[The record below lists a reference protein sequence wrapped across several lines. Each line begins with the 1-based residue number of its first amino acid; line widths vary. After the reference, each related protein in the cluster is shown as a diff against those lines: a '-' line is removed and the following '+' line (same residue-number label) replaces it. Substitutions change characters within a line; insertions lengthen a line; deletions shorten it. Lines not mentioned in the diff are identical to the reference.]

1 MKTKFKLVKDTS
13 SFQITWKA
21 KSVKELLDDE
31 WVLKWVEVEWY
42 ASTKDKDRWGDIVE
56 PEAFKNALEMYML
69 NPIVLLQH
77 DMDKPIWV
85 VEDARIDE
93 KGLYIKAKITENEDW
108 VFSKL
113 VNGVLRSFSI
123 WYRVKDYED
132 RDVYNSEWVYMWS
145 EFVIKDLELYEI
157 SVVSVPMNPYALC
170 KSMSDC
176 FEKEEEVEETQEVV
190 EETQT
195 PEQAEETN
203 TVDWPLWTHFEPEDD
218 EVEPD
223 KVAEVMEHEI
233 AETEAEEKEE
243 AESVEETVEETTEE
257 VKECETTVEQM
268 DEIIDEAKEEETVEE
283 EKVEEAVEETKEI
296 EENSEET
303 PIDTVSENT
312 EKEEVVEEW
321 INNNETEETVEEVKS
336 EEEEVKETVEETEI
350 DWEDKI
356 PEDQE
361 SENVVETTTDE
372 KVDKGL
378 NLKEMSRKS
387 IETFILSETK
397 SIKENVLEEVKSLI
411 TKKDEEIADLKEKL
425 ANTQKA
431 LTICAEL
438 VWEIDSALSNTALK
452 SWFAYEKP
460 QAKKQNSAYLKVA
473 EFLKAKA

>member
-1 MKTKFKLVKDTS
+1 MKKKFKLVKDKS

-42 ASTKDKDRWGDIVE
+42 ASTKDKDRWSDIVE
-56 PEAFKNALEMYML
+56 PEAFKNALSMYML

-85 VEDARIDE
+85 VEEAKIDDN
-93 KGLYIKAKITENEDW
+93 GLYIKAKITENEDW

-123 WYRVKDYED
+123 GYRVKDYED
-132 RDVYNSEWVYMWS
+132 RDIYNSDWEYAWS
-145 EFVIKDLELYEI
+145 DFVIKELELYEI
-157 SVVSVPMNPYALC
+157 SIVSVPMNPYALF

-190 EETQT
+190 EEAK
-195 PEQAEETN
+195 EA
-203 TVDWPLWTHFEPEDD
+203 
-218 EVEPD
+218 EPD
-223 KVAEVMEHEI
+223 KVAEVMEHET

-243 AESVEETVEETTEE
+243 AESVEETTTEETVEE

-268 DEIIDEAKEEETVEE
+268 DEIVEANTEETVEEKVEE
-283 EKVEEAVEETKEI
+283 EKVENEEEEKKEI

-303 PIDTVSENT
+303 PVDTESENEET
-312 EKEEVVEEW
+312 EEEKVETENTSSEEEVVEEA
-321 INNNETEETVEEVKS
+321 KS
-336 EEEEVKETVEETEI
+336 EDNENTENVENQETVEETEI
-350 DWEDKI
+350 NDWADKI

-397 SIKENVLEEVKSLI
+397 SIKESVLEEVKWLM
-411 TKKDEEIADLKEKL
+411 TKKDEEIAKLKEDL
-425 ANTQKA
+425 VNTQKA
-431 LTICAEL
+431 LEACAD
-438 VWEIDSALSNTALK
+438 VIGDMDNILSNTALK
-452 SWFAYEKP
+452 SGFAYEKP
-460 QAKKQNSAYLKVA
+460 HSKKQSSAYLGVA
-473 EFLKAKA
+473 DYVKKFNS

>member
-1 MKTKFKLVKDTS
+1 MKKKFKLVKDKN

-42 ASTKDKDRWGDIVE
+42 ASTKDKDRWSDIVE
-56 PEAFKNALEMYML
+56 PEAFKNALSMYML

-85 VEDARIDE
+85 VEDARIDDN
-93 KGLYIKAKITENEDW
+93 GLYIKAKITENEDW

-123 WYRVKDYED
+123 GYRVKDYED
-132 RDVYNSEWVYMWS
+132 RDIYNSDWEYVWS
-145 EFVIKDLELYEI
+145 NFVIKELELYEI
-157 SVVSVPMNPYALC
+157 SIVSVPMNPYALF

-176 FEKEEEVEETQEVV
+176 FEKEEEAEETQEVV

-195 PEQAEETN
+195 PEQAEE
-203 TVDWPLWTHFEPEDD
+203 V
-218 EVEPD
+218 VE
-223 KVAEVMEHEI
+223 
-233 AETEAEEKEE
+233 ETA
-243 AESVEETVEETTEE
+243 ETVEETTEENVEEKVEETPVEEE

-268 DEIIDEAKEEETVEE
+268 DEIVEANTEETVEEKVEE
-283 EKVEEAVEETKEI
+283 EKVENEEEEKKEM

-303 PIDTVSENT
+303 PIDTESENEKT
-312 EKEEVVEEW
+312 EEEKVEAENTPSEEEVVEEA
-321 INNNETEETVEEVKS
+321 KS
-336 EEEEVKETVEETEI
+336 EDNENTENVENQETVEETEI
-350 DWEDKI
+350 NDWADKI

-397 SIKENVLEEVKSLI
+397 SIKESVLEEVKWLM
-411 TKKDEEIADLKEKL
+411 TKKDEEIAKLKEDL
-425 ANTQKA
+425 VNTQKA
-431 LTICAEL
+431 LEACAD
-438 VWEIDSALSNTALK
+438 VIGDMDNILSNTALK
-452 SWFAYEKP
+452 SGFAYEKP
-460 QAKKQNSAYLKVA
+460 HSKKQSSAYLGVA
-473 EFLKAKA
+473 DYVKKFNS

>member
-176 FEKEEEVEETQEVV
+176 FEKEESVEEQPETVEEEKV

-195 PEQAEETN
+195 PEQAEE
-203 TVDWPLWTHFEPEDD
+203 VIE
-218 EVEPD
+218 
-223 KVAEVMEHEI
+223 
-233 AETEAEEKEE
+233 ETA
-243 AESVEETVEETTEE
+243 ETVEETTEENVEEKVEETPVEEE

-268 DEIIDEAKEEETVEE
+268 DEIVEANTEETTEEVVEEKVEE

-312 EKEEVVEEW
+312 EEEEVVEEW
-321 INNNETEETVEEVKS
+321 INNNEAEETVEEVKN

-473 EFLKAKA
+473 EFLKARA